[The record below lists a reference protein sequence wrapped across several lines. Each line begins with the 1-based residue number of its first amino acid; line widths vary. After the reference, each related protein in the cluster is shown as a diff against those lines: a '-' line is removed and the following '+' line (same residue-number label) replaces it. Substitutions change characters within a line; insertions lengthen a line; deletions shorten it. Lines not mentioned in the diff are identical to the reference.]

1 MDRPTALRTLA
12 VPVLVVGAAIFVTFL
27 VWPVPL
33 TPAGLLLAALFAV
46 LTAVLGS
53 MEFSFQGKVSLS
65 PDSAAVVLA
74 LLLGGPAV
82 AAIAVATATVY
93 HQIRRRRA
101 PLRIAYTP
109 AQFMV
114 ALAAFVALYGL
125 LVGLEFGAHLAER
138 IVAGEYALGVRYVL
152 AVVLGTAL
160 YVTVNDALVLSY
172 VRLESEDS
180 GIKVGTILL
189 SDVAGSVALLALVLP
204 TVFFVGAFGGAAL
217 LLTIPLAGVVWG
229 IWILLRARLAGTS
242 LDLATRLSAIFTV
255 AVGTVFLVLSLVI
268 VQSFTARYTD
278 AVVQG
283 QEAFGRG
290 VVMGLE
296 DVVRRGESLRFSPA
310 TPASL
315 QRLVDES
322 PDLGYAILFEQRPEG
337 PRQLA
342 SRYRADVAPLG
353 DRISADLTVPSPRQ
367 LYRWTDG
374 QRTLRAHSIRLPVR
388 GPTGAEVAHLHLG
401 LDLGAVDRAVN
412 ALLLRTGG
420 ATLILFLLLLG
431 VLRSYIRRGLVSPLE
446 RVGSAIERIAQG
458 DADLSERLPVT
469 GDHEIAE
476 LGRHFNHFADNLV
489 ELISTTAHAT
499 HAVASGA
506 EQVAASGEE
515 LAASSA
521 SVAETMGQAV
531 ERLERERAEA
541 QTLHQ
546 LTSELAA
553 VSALVTERAL
563 AARQDAEEVVGVAE
577 TNRQEIGRAGDA
589 LLEVREVVRESGEA
603 TGELIQAAEQVGEF
617 VHSIREIAEQ
627 TNLLALNAAIEAA
640 RAGEHGRGFA
650 VVAEEIR
657 KLADASASSATR
669 ASQLIRLVS
678 DRSDRV
684 AAAMRRGGEKV
695 EGVERISSASR
706 EALRTIL
713 ESIRRIQGS
722 IGEIS
727 DRIVEEREIVGRVDQ
742 QVSSIEALVGENA
755 AMAAEVGAATEE
767 QTASTEQMSQLSQRM
782 VEEVERLEAQ
792 IARFRLPESGET
804 VAPPRV
810 KVPAGV

>member
-1 MDRPTALRTLA
+1 MDRPAALRTLA
-12 VPVLVVGAAIFVTFL
+12 LPVLALGTAIFIAFL
-27 VWPVPL
+27 FWPVPL
-33 TPAGLLLAALFAV
+33 TPTGVLLALLFTV
-46 LTAVLGS
+46 LAAALGS

-82 AAIAVATATVY
+82 AAIAVSAATVF
-93 HQIRRRRA
+93 HQVRRKRT

-114 ALAAFVALYGL
+114 ALAAFVGVYAL
-125 LVGLEFGAHLAER
+125 LVGLEFGAHVAER
-138 IVAGEYALGVRYVL
+138 IAAGEYALGVRYVV

-160 YVTVNDALVLSY
+160 YVAINDALVLGY
-172 VRLESEDS
+172 VRLESGGED
-180 GIKVGTILL
+180 IRFGTIVL
-189 SDVAGSVALLALVLP
+189 SDIAGSVALLGLVLP
-204 TVFFVGAFGGAAL
+204 TVFFVGVFGGVAL
-217 LLTIPLAGVVWG
+217 LLAIPLAGVVWG
-229 IWILLRARLAGTS
+229 IWVLMRARLADTP
-242 LDLATRLSAIFTV
+242 LALATRLTAIFTV
-255 AVGTVFLVLSLVI
+255 AVGAVFLILSLVI

-290 VVMGLE
+290 VVLGLE
-296 DVVRRGESLRFSPA
+296 DVVRRGETLRFSPA
-310 TPASL
+310 SPGSL
-315 QRLVDES
+315 QRLIEES
-322 PDLGYAILFEQRPEG
+322 PDLGFALLFERRPEG
-337 PRQLA
+337 LRPIA
-342 SRYRADVAPLG
+342 SRYRADVVPLSG
-353 DRISADLTVPSPRQ
+353 RIAAEVAAASERTLF
-367 LYRWTDG
+367 RWSNG
-374 QRTLRAHSIRLPVR
+374 RAALRAHTIRLPVR
-388 GPTGAEVAHLHLG
+388 GPAGEVVAELHLG

-412 ALLLRTGG
+412 ALLMRTGG
-420 ATLILFLLLLG
+420 ATLVLFLLLLG
-431 VLRSYIRRGLVSPLE
+431 ILRSYIKRGLVKPLD
-446 RVGSAIERIAQG
+446 RVGAAIERIAQG
-458 DADLSERLPVT
+458 DADLSERLPVA

-515 LAASSA
+515 LAASS
-521 SVAETMGQAV
+521 SSIAETMGQAV

-541 QTLHQ
+541 ETLHG
-546 LTSELAA
+546 LTSELGA
-553 VSALVTERAL
+553 VNALVTERAL
-563 AARQDAEEVVGVAE
+563 AARIDAQEVVSIAE

-589 LLEVREVVRESGEA
+589 LLEVREVVRESSDA
-603 TGELIQAAEQVGEF
+603 TGELIHAADQVGEF

-657 KLADASASSATR
+657 KLADASADSATR
-669 ASQLIRLVS
+669 ASRLIKLVS

-684 AAAMRRGGEKV
+684 AAAMKQGAEKV

-706 EALRTIL
+706 EALRVIL
-713 ESIRRIQGS
+713 ESIQRIQGS

-727 DRIVEEREIVGRVDQ
+727 DRIVEEREIVGRLDL

-792 IARFRLPESGET
+792 IARFRLPEPER
-804 VAPPRV
+804 AAEPPAV
-810 KVPAGV
+810 EVHA